1 MTNRLLEGMRTMS
14 EEELLDALYRDETTG
29 ALNRRAFQT
38 GESNVVA
45 LVDVDSLKWVNDNK
59 GHREG
64 DKMLHHLATLL
75 REEMGDDRV
84 YRISGDEFVIRGD
97 DGSFLNEQLR
107 LVRRAFPWFSFGIGG
122 TLEDADHGM
131 RYEKGKRVLDG
142 LRATR
147 GEEPPNVEDTYS
159 GIIGDGLNESRQ
171 VS

>member
-1 MTNRLLEGMRTMS
+1 MS
-14 EEELLDALYRDETTG
+14 EEELLDALYRDTTTG
-29 ALNRRAFQT
+29 ALNRRAYQT
-38 GESNVVA
+38 GESEVVA

-64 DKMLHHLATLL
+64 DKMLRLLATLL
-75 REEMGDDRV
+75 RDEMGDGRV
-84 YRISGDEFVIRGD
+84 FRISGDEFVIRAD
-97 DGSFLNEQLR
+97 NNIELNDRLR
-107 LVRRAFPWFSFGIGG
+107 TVRRAFPWFSFGIGE

-147 GEEPPNVEDTYS
+147 GEEPPDADRTYP

>member
-1 MTNRLLEGMRTMS
+1 MS
-14 EEELLDALYRDETTG
+14 EEEVLDALYRDPTTG
-29 ALNRRAFQT
+29 ALNRRAYQT

-64 DKMLHHLATLL
+64 DKMLRLLATLL
-75 REEMGDDRV
+75 RDQLGDDRV
-84 YRISGDEFVIRGD
+84 YRISGDEFVIRAD
-97 DGSFLNEQLR
+97 EATSLNDHLR
-107 LVRRAFPWFSFGIGG
+107 TVRRAFPWFSFGIGD

-147 GEEPPNVEDTYS
+147 GEEPPDADQTYS
-159 GIIGDGLNESRQ
+159 GILEDGLNESRQ